1 MYKYNLIRKTRPA
14 REEERRKGSGVP
26 CFWLRVVGG
35 GAGARGTWTW
45 HMVSCMIASL
55 TPEGLLCKI
64 PLEFHAFS
72 TDKSPK
78 GTHAR
83 RPFLWGT
90 QRAELLCSIMSVQE
104 GAELRPLADTP
115 AIQGFLRD
123 TAAPQRGLS
132 PPLTMVP
139 NPVLIRR
146 SQRTRSSTGEDDLR
160 RPELTSVHPSIHP
173 LRSFIQQAVTLYHAN
188 CRGYCKG

>member
-1 MYKYNLIRKTRPA
+1 MKSGELVHEESHKWCVLRLSTLDTCIRFFCLWKKNKTQSPIMYKYNLIRKTRPA

-35 GAGARGTWTW
+35 GAGGTWTW
-45 HMVSCMIASL
+45 HMVSCMIALL
-55 TPEGLLCKI
+55 TPEVLLCKI

-115 AIQGFLRD
+115 AIQGFLGD
-123 TAAPQRGLS
+123 T
-132 PPLTMVP
+132 V
-139 NPVLIRR
+139 
-146 SQRTRSSTGEDDLR
+146 
-160 RPELTSVHPSIHP
+160 P
-173 LRSFIQQAVTLYHAN
+173 LRGDSLHL
-188 CRGYCKG
+188 